1 MCMDVFLCNLIT
13 SSLKDY
19 ALMLLIVEGPRLGRV
34 KFSDNGLRTQADFW
48 ASCALMT
55 LDSKFR

>member
-1 MCMDVFLCNLIT
+1 MDECLYNINT
-13 SSLKDY
+13 TSLKDY